1 MWLLGKEWKKTKK
14 KNKNKNKTKQNEN
27 ATILLAK
34 TIVVSAPKN

>member
-1 MWLLGKEWKKTKK
+1 MATGKGVKKNKK